1 MKNKKLTSIKKF
13 YFLEYFDI
21 LLKSLKFSPEEDTAF
36 FYFIDLK
43 DKNKLGESRYK
54 KIKPVDEELSNSSLY
69 HYKYTFLEVIE
80 ESKSLKLISKDK
92 KNYTLTDLG
101 LKLLNISIEKGI
113 EKFNYEIFLLM
124 EEKSQGFLYLIDSC
138 YKANQTKNGLLI
150 FPIYSP
156 LKLGMTKD
164 EIIRNS
170 DINSYLNSL
179 QKKIEEDI
187 KLHLGTKI
195 DLMEA
200 NEELKIRIEKSGL
213 ISQEKN
219 SNSIYQNYNKIVK
232 RIRDFWINYF
242 LKEIY
247 KFDLSLSYFEL
258 WVYRAKQLG
267 IINTHEFYPGFNGK
281 IVYPISLIMKEKA
294 NSDFTKFFTYN
305 NGETLYAHIPKWKE
319 NQHDFVDLLFKSYHD
334 IKAKSKSYFINLAD
348 LRDMV
353 CFKMKISEKTFTD
366 FLKKAYLLNLRNI
379 LKIKISLETDKLP
392 EENKAIYLKREPVI
406 IGGKLKNIIAIELK
420 K

>member
-1 MKNKKLTSIKKF
+1 MKNKRITAIKKF
-13 YFLEYFDI
+13 YFLEYFNI
-21 LLKSLKFSPEEDTAF
+21 LLKSINYSPSEEIAF
-36 FYFIDLK
+36 NYFINLK
-43 DKNKLGESRYK
+43 DKNRLGESRFK
-54 KIKPVDEELSNSSLY
+54 KISPIGEELSGSRIY
-69 HYKYTFLEVIE
+69 HYRYTFLEVID
-80 ESKSLKLISKDK
+80 ESLSLELILKDK
-92 KNYTLTDLG
+92 KKYFLTEHG
-101 LKLLNISIEKGI
+101 KKLLNISLNKGV
-113 EKFNYEIFLLM
+113 EKFYFEIFLLM
-124 EEKSQGFLYLIDSC
+124 ESKLEGFFYLIDSC

-156 LKLGMTKD
+156 LKLEMTKN
-164 EIIRNS
+164 EIVQNNN
-170 DINSYLNSL
+170 INTYIYILKEKL
-179 QKKIEEDI
+179 EDDI
-187 KLHLGTKI
+187 KLHLGQKI
-195 DLMEA
+195 DLEEA
-200 NEELKIRIEKSGL
+200 NKDLIKRIEKSGL
-213 ISQEKN
+213 ISVEN
-219 SNSIYQNYNKIVK
+219 SNIINKNYNKIIK

-281 IVYPISLIMKEKA
+281 IVYPISFIMKDKA
-294 NSDFTKFFTYN
+294 NNDFKKLFIYN
-305 NGETLYAHIPKWKE
+305 NGNILYAHIPKWKD
-319 NQHDFVDLLFKSYHD
+319 NQHDFVEILFKSYHD

-366 FLKKAYLLNLRNI
+366 FLKKAYLLNLRNL

-392 EENKAIYLKREPVI
+392 EENKAIYLKREPVL

>member
-21 LLKSLKFSPEEDTAF
+21 LLKSLKFSPDEDVAF

-54 KIKPVDEELSNSSLY
+54 KINPIVEELSSLRVY

-80 ESKSLKLISKDK
+80 ESKFLKLICKEK
-92 KNYTLTDLG
+92 KSYYLTELG
-101 LKLLNISIEKGI
+101 TKLLNISINEGI

-124 EEKSQGFLYLIDSC
+124 EEKLQGFYYLIESC
-138 YKANQTKNGLLI
+138 YKTNQSKNGLLI

-156 LKLGMTKD
+156 LKLNMTKN
-164 EIIRNS
+164 EIVNNS
-170 DINSYLNSL
+170 DITTYLNSL

-187 KLHLGTKI
+187 KLHLGKKI
-195 DLMEA
+195 DLDVA
-200 NEELKIRIEKSGL
+200 NNDLKIRIEKSGL
-213 ISQEKN
+213 INQEKN
-219 SNSIYQNYNKIVK
+219 SDSIYLNYNKILK

-294 NSDFTKFFTYN
+294 STDFKKLYTYN
-305 NGETLYAHIPKWKE
+305 NGNNLYAHIPKWKE
-319 NQHDFVDLLFKSYHD
+319 NQHNFVETLFESYHD

-353 CFKMKISEKTFTD
+353 CFKMKISERTFTE
-366 FLKKAYLLNLRNI
+366 FLKKAYLLNLRNN
-379 LKIKISLETDKLP
+379 LKIKISLETDKIPL
-392 EENKAIYLKREPVI
+392 EKKMEYLKREPVL

>member
-1 MKNKKLTSIKKF
+1 MGNKRITAIKKF

-21 LLKSLKFSPEEDTAF
+21 LLKSINFSPIEELSF
-36 FYFIDLK
+36 SYFIELK
-43 DKNKLGESRYK
+43 DKKKLGESRYK
-54 KIKPVDEELSNSSLY
+54 KINPTGEALSSLSLH
-69 HYKYTFLEVIE
+69 HYKYTFLEVVD
-80 ESKSLKLISKDK
+80 ESRFLKLIIKE
-92 KNYTLTDLG
+92 KNNYYLTPLG
-101 LKLLNISIEKGI
+101 TKLLNTSLDKGI
-113 EKFNYEIFLLM
+113 EKFNYEIFQLM
-124 EEKSQGFLYLIDSC
+124 ELKLEGFHYLINSC
-138 YKANQTKNGLLI
+138 YKANSAKNGLLI

-156 LKLGMTKD
+156 LKLGMTKV
-164 EIIRNS
+164 EIVNS
-170 DINSYLNSL
+170 RDINSYLIAL
-179 QKKIEEDI
+179 QKKLEDDI
-187 KLHLGTKI
+187 SLYLGEKI
-195 DLMEA
+195 DLGKA
-200 NEELKIRIEKSGL
+200 NSDLVKRIEKSGL
-213 ISQEKN
+213 IDQKEYNRSVF
-219 SNSIYQNYNKIVK
+219 QNYNKILK

-281 IVYPISLIMKEKA
+281 IVYPISLIMKGKA
-294 NSDFTKFFTYN
+294 NSDFKMLYTYS
-305 NGETLYAHIPKWKE
+305 NGENLYAHIPKWKT
-319 NQHDFVDLLFKSYHD
+319 NQHEFVDLLFNSYHD
-334 IKAKSKSYFINLAD
+334 IKSKSKSYFINLAD

-366 FLKKAYLLNLRNI
+366 FLKQAYILNLRNV

-392 EENKAIYLKREPVI
+392 EENKAIYLKREPVL